1 MFGTQKLAPMLRRA
15 KDAFVFERS
24 ACFDEDDEDDEG
36 EEGEEGRQ
44 RDPQRDVRILA
55 EMLEIDISLI
65 FVSDQV
71 CMRKMYLQILDL
83 GYSMYIKVNR

>member
-71 CMRKMYLQILDL
+71 SMRKMYLQ
-83 GYSMYIKVNR
+83 GYSSGQTPELG

>member
-15 KDAFVFERS
+15 KDVFVFERS
-24 ACFDEDDEDDEG
+24 ACFDEDDEG

-71 CMRKMYLQILDL
+71 SMRKMYLQ
-83 GYSMYIKVNR
+83 GYSSGQTPELG